1 MLITSV
7 AIVFLG
13 AVSSTLR
20 FARKRLKHEVD
31 PLLGV
36 AQLVAEPG
44 DQGTVLV
51 QVGYVP
57 ALHGY
62 AATSMGPAP
71 ECVGP
76 VVYLLS
82 YMRAVNTSVPDSV
95 CQ

>member
-1 MLITSV
+1 MLQV
-7 AIVFLG
+7 A
-13 AVSSTLR
+13 
-20 FARKRLKHEVD
+20 D

-57 ALHGY
+57 ARHGY
-62 AATSMGPAP
+62 AATSMDRAGAG
-71 ECVGP
+71 CVGP